1 MRIHYL
7 SAQGV
12 LDVEQG
18 AMREVERC
26 LPRTWVAYAAFQL
39 VARGSKL
46 PLDVDLLVLT
56 SNRILVIELKNWAGD
71 IEFANGQWIH
81 KGTPKK
87 SPVDINNNKARVLK
101 DFIRDKS
108 PGLKVPFIE
117 SVVVLCHPQ
126 CRLVRFPDEQRRFVL
141 TLADFCHAASDPT
154 RYKSLFPDTPTGQP
168 YQSSNPLPNR
178 PQYDRLFSATSPG
191 VLLRRT
197 VLHGFEQAS
206 TTADYEH
213 PKRIWSEFRAEH
225 VENRG
230 SKALLRKWDF
240 QELAGGGT
248 TAGERQTIGLRE
260 LRLNEML
267 RVQAPELHADLLE
280 PVGSAAAD
288 DVTTNFVEAYRL
300 PANIERLAEHLARQ
314 PDMPFE
320 ERRSLAKSILARF
333 AKLHTLGIAHRDIT
347 KRTLWVVE
355 PSRVILSTFAAA
367 RIPETLTVGAHRFE
381 LETGA
386 LDLPEDDGTEGRP
399 SINDPFARDVF
410 LLGVLVY
417 EMLEGKELERVNR
430 VPLYDSKQQLAVTAL
445 GPWYE
450 KAMDWEPSARYRT
463 AVEALDALN
472 ECFAVESGPEVSEA
486 DFDTYRTDAS
496 PFTLPAKQ
504 QLSSAPGKMVYV
516 SEREGAKVL
525 VKCWPNLRYDAKYSA
540 RNLRLLGFLQQARSL
555 RQSGFDAAPEVLDF
569 GVGQF
574 GLMLVT
580 RWVEGE
586 TLNTWLA
593 TEPTAR
599 RRAEIALTLVNAVRR
614 LHALGLSHGDLK
626 AENIVIDKGEQEGEE
641 RAVLLDVPDLSADG
655 DEGLTLG
662 SVPPALESAS
672 PQHRDLFTATQVVLG
687 LLAEDEFPNTLQ
699 DAARALELGEVMPPI
714 DLLAETLQAELTP
727 RVDTAQNYQ
736 VILRRRGRNV
746 PPPQDLESNNGE
758 FSVGVIRDEH
768 TGEQRFILTGVRQ
781 QLFIKFDLIRKT
793 ALDANLKDI
802 GHQDYVSAFRRRSFV
817 LRANIRVTW
826 GDAADASSLGEDLY
840 DLYLDSLPEE
850 DASASSGRRP
860 RVDPYADGAA
870 KERGLRSV
878 PATELWNALAST
890 DDMNATAI
898 TVRAGARQVPQ
909 GSGNWVIPFDLEGG
923 VLDFSEE
930 ERIELL
936 ERGYDPIDGSERWYT
951 VGTVSPDIGKDVIRV
966 LQTSLR
972 FGPKEGMTLFVR
984 GALERSASERRV
996 AAMKRVLAGGALI
1009 PRIVDYFDPE
1019 TELMPKRAEAG
1030 DLGSLADYELNPQQ
1044 EEALRTAISFGPVSL
1059 LQGPPGTGKTKFIAS
1074 FVHLM
1079 LSRGLA
1085 SNVLLVSQ
1093 SHEAVNNAMERVVQ
1107 LAGDNGMDA
1116 IMVRIGLPSMVSL
1129 PLRPIQEDA
1138 LRQRYRETFDAELKE
1153 RVRAVG
1159 YAIGLPHEYVRSAVE
1174 LHTSLGSLLE
1184 RIEHVEGG
1192 PAATEGGLEVS
1203 TAHVQRLREVFVEIA
1218 AARFGINASFG
1229 DNLWDVLNA
1238 KLEEL
1243 AKEHDSPSPAKC
1255 ERLGQIARLS
1265 TEFSQVLRNPRSNF
1279 TTFLARSA
1287 SVVAGT
1293 CVGVGKHALGIVDLA
1308 YDWVIVDEAA
1318 RASPME
1324 LVVAMQAG
1332 RRVLLVGDH
1341 LQLPP
1346 TYPMAVEE
1354 SAAQL
1359 LGISRGEFRRMN
1371 NFQRAFSSNYGKA
1384 AGRTL
1389 LLQYRM
1395 ASAINQVVSNC
1406 FYKEALEVGRAAPGP
1421 EYDTLPSH
1429 LGRQVVWVDTSDQGR
1444 GAFHRAAGTHEGAL
1458 ENEAEA
1464 AAVLE
1469 VVRSIA
1475 KSSDFL
1481 KQVRELDGGKHPA
1494 IGIIA
1499 MYAAQRDL
1507 IRRRLEQADWA
1518 ADIRDLYT
1526 VGTVDSYQ
1534 GKENRI
1540 IILSVV
1546 RNDTSKAIGFLVDPE
1561 RINVAMSRAKD
1572 RLVIVSSRA
1581 MWTAHPKTPMHAIL
1595 EEVKKLEAA
1604 DEAVF
1609 VPSQELKRSFVNA

>member
-18 AMREVERC
+18 AMRELERC
-26 LPRTWVAYAAFQL
+26 LPKTWAAYAAFQL

-46 PLDVDLLVLT
+46 PLDLDLLVLT

-87 SPVDINNNKARVLK
+87 SPVDINNNKVRVLK

-108 PGLKVPFIE
+108 PKLRVPFIE

-141 TLADFCHAASDPT
+141 TLADFCRTASDPA
-154 RYKSLFPDTPTGQP
+154 RYKVHFPDTPVGQP
-168 YQSSNPLPNR
+168 YTSSNPLPDR
-178 PQYDRLFSATSPG
+178 QHYDRMFSASSPD
-191 VLLRRT
+191 VLPRRT

-248 TAGERQTIGLRE
+248 TAVERQTIGLRE

-300 PANIERLAEHLARQ
+300 PTGIERLVEHLARQ

-355 PSRVILSTFAAA
+355 PARVILSTFAAA
-367 RIPETLTVGAHRFE
+367 RIPEGRTVGVHRFE
-381 LETGA
+381 LETGSI
-386 LDLPEDDGTEGRP
+386 DLPEDTSTE
-399 SINDPFARDVF
+399 SVNDPFARDVF

-430 VPLYDSKQQLAVTAL
+430 VPLYDSKQHLTATAL

-463 AVEALDALN
+463 AMEALDALN
-472 ECFAVESGPEVSEA
+472 ESFAVESGPEVSEA
-486 DFDTYRTDAS
+486 DFETYRTEAS
-496 PFTLPAKQ
+496 PLTLPAKQ
-504 QLSSAPGKMVYV
+504 QLSSSAGKMVYV
-516 SEREGAKVL
+516 SEREEAKVL
-525 VKCWPNLRYDAKYSA
+525 VKCWPNLRYDVKYSA

-555 RQSGFDAAPEVLDF
+555 RQSGFDAAAEVLDF
-569 GVGQF
+569 GVGPF

-580 RWVEGE
+580 RWVEGK

-593 TEPTAR
+593 AEPTAR
-599 RRAEIALTLVNAVRR
+599 RRAEIALSLANAVRR
-614 LHALGLSHGDLK
+614 LHGLGLSHGDLK
-626 AENIVIDKGEQEGEE
+626 AENIVIAQAEEGGDE
-641 RAVLLDVPDLSADG
+641 RVVLLDVPDLSADG
-655 DEGLTLG
+655 DEGLTVG
-662 SVPPALESAS
+662 SMPPALESAS
-672 PQHRDLFTATQVVLG
+672 PQHRDLFAATQLVLC
-687 LLAEDEFPNTLQ
+687 LLPENEFPNTRQ
-699 DAARALELGEVMPPI
+699 DAARALELGGVMLPI

-727 RVDTAQNYQ
+727 PLDTAQNYQ
-736 VILRRRGRNV
+736 VILRRRGRNGL
-746 PPPQDLESNNGE
+746 PPQDFEGNNGE
-758 FSVGVIRDEH
+758 FSVGVVRDEH
-768 TGEQRFILTGVRQ
+768 SAEQRFFLTGVRQ
-781 QLFIKFDLIRKT
+781 QLFIKFDLIQKT
-793 ALDANLKDI
+793 VLDANLKDI

-817 LRANIRVTW
+817 LRANIRIAW
-826 GDAADASSLGEDLY
+826 GESADASELGDELY
-840 DLYLDSLPEE
+840 GLYQDSLSEE
-850 DASASSGRRP
+850 DASAPSEL
-860 RVDPYADGAA
+860 RVDPYSDSAA
-870 KERGLRSV
+870 KEPRLKSV
-878 PATELWNALAST
+878 SAAELWNALAST
-890 DDMNATAI
+890 DDMNATEI
-898 TVRAGARQVPQ
+898 TVRAGARQIPQ
-909 GSGNWVIPFDLEGG
+909 GSGQWIIPFDLEGG
-923 VLDFSEE
+923 VLDFSED

-936 ERGYDPIDGSERWYT
+936 ERGDDPIDGSERWYT

-966 LQTSLR
+966 QQTSLR
-972 FGPKEGMTLFVR
+972 FGPREGMTLFVR
-984 GALERSASERRV
+984 GALERYASERRV

-1009 PRIVDYFDPE
+1009 PRIVDYFDPG
-1019 TELMPKRAEAG
+1019 TEVMPKRAEAG
-1030 DLGSLADYELNPQQ
+1030 DLGSLGDYQLNPQQ

-1074 FVHLM
+1074 FVHLV

-1093 SHEAVNNAMERVVQ
+1093 SHEAVNNAMEKVVE
-1107 LAGDNGMDA
+1107 LAGDNGMA
-1116 IMVRIGLPSMVSL
+1116 ATMVRIGLPSMVS
-1129 PLRPIQEDA
+1129 PSLRSIQEDA

-1159 YAIGLPHEYVRSAVE
+1159 HAMGLPHEYVNSAVE
-1174 LHTSLGSLLE
+1174 LHTSLDSLLE
-1184 RIEHVEGG
+1184 RIERVEALPDATEEGG
-1192 PAATEGGLEVS
+1192 
-1203 TAHVQRLREVFVEIA
+1203 HVQRLREVFVQIA
-1218 AARFGINASFG
+1218 AARFGISASPG
-1229 DNLWDVLNA
+1229 DNLRGVLNG
-1238 KLEEL
+1238 KLGDL
-1243 AKEHDSPSPAKC
+1243 AKEHDSPSPEKC
-1255 ERLGQIARLS
+1255 ERLRQIAQLS
-1265 TEFSQVLRNPRSNF
+1265 MEFSQVLRNPRSNF

-1346 TYPMAVEE
+1346 TYSMAVEE
-1354 SAAQL
+1354 NTAQL
-1359 LGISRGEFRRMN
+1359 LGISRGEFRRTN
-1371 NFQRAFSSNYGKA
+1371 NFKRAFSSNYGKA
-1384 AGRTL
+1384 VGGTL

-1395 ASAINQVVSNC
+1395 ASAISQLVSNC
-1406 FYKEALEVGRAAPGP
+1406 FYNQALEVGRAAPGQ
-1421 EYDTLPSH
+1421 EYETLPSH

-1444 GAFHRAAGTHEGAL
+1444 SAFHRETGTHEGAL

-1475 KSSDFL
+1475 KASDFL
-1481 KQVRELDGGKHPA
+1481 RRVRELDGGKYPA

-1518 ADIRDLYT
+1518 SDIRDTYT

-1546 RNDTSKAIGFLVDPE
+1546 RNDTSKAIGFLADSE

-1572 RLVIVSSRA
+1572 RLVIVSSTR
-1581 MWTAHPKTPMHAIL
+1581 MWTAHPNTPMHSVL

-1609 VPSQELKRSFVNA
+1609 VPSQELKRSLAHA